1 MGTFIRRMLSVVL
14 VTGVFGAVLVAVPS
28 TAAAATAATTPG
40 IGKKCYS
47 SEEGDIKYSRG
58 DEWVCVRIG
67 KSWQRKFMWVVYE

>member
-1 MGTFIRRMLSVVL
+1 MSIRSHYPLSAAL
-14 VTGVFGAVLVAVPS
+14 VAGLLGAVLVAVPS
-28 TAAAATAATTPG
+28 TAGAATAMTTPG

>member
-1 MGTFIRRMLSVVL
+1 MGTFNRRVLSVVL

-47 SEEGDIKYSRG
+47 SEEGDTKYSRG

>member
-1 MGTFIRRMLSVVL
+1 MGIRIRRALSTVL
-14 VTGVFGAVLVAVPS
+14 VAGVFGAVLVAVPS
-28 TAAAATAATTPG
+28 TAGAATAMTTPG

-47 SEEGDIKYSRG
+47 YEEGDIKYSRG

>member
-1 MGTFIRRMLSVVL
+1 MSIRSHYALSAAL
-14 VTGVFGAVLVAVPS
+14 VAGLLGAVLVAVPS
-28 TAAAATAATTPG
+28 TAGAATAMTTPG

-47 SEEGDIKYSRG
+47 FEEGNTRYWQG

>member
-1 MGTFIRRMLSVVL
+1 MRKFSGRL
-14 VTGVFGAVLVAVPS
+14 VSATLVASVCGVMLVAAPG
-28 TAAAATAATTPG
+28 TASAATPATTAG

-47 SEEGDIKYSRG
+47 YEEGDTKYSQG